1 MPSDSEY
8 VRNEIREMSD
18 QLETERRLTG
28 DAGAKVLFKEMTTI
42 PANRKRTLIS
52 VILMI
57 CQQMTGVN
65 SIVSA
70 IIKSSRCGFGVEK
83 RGEHN
88 ETLTVKL

>member
-28 DAGAKVLFKEMTTI
+28 DAGTKVLFKEMTTI

-52 VILMI
+52 VALMI

-70 IIKSSRCGFGVEK
+70 VTNSSRCGFGVEK
-83 RGEHN
+83 GGA
-88 ETLTVKL
+88 